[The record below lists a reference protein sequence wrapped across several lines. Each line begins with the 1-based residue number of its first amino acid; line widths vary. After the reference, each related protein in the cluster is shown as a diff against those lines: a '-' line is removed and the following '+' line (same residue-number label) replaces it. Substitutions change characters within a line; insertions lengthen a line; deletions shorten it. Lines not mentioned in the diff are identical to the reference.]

1 MSEAARSRPKLRL
14 IPQSDDALAPEVE
27 EERPPQVEPG
37 EEELPV
43 EPPPLT
49 GPFAAL
55 PDAELVA
62 LGRQGNRKALEVL
75 FRRHAAFAVR
85 LATRIE
91 GSARDVDDVVHDA
104 FLKAFERLGD
114 LDNPAS
120 FKGWL
125 GSIIV
130 RDVRSHLRRA
140 KLMRSL
146 GLVRP
151 GEAVDLDS
159 LASPEASPSVRAEV
173 AQIYALLR
181 TQPVDERIAW
191 ILRSVEGHD
200 LETVA
205 HMTSCSLATAK
216 RRIARVQKFLGEHF
230 VESYAEQ
237 GEP

>member
-1 MSEAARSRPKLRL
+1 MRL
-14 IPQSDDALAPEVE
+14 IPDQGGDRAARADGVDDVVNPSSVE
-27 EERPPQVEPG
+27 ERLEGNREPSPRPGKVRSV
-37 EEELPV
+37 LSD
-43 EPPPLT
+43 
-49 GPFAAL
+49 L

-62 LGRQGNRKALEVL
+62 LGSQGNRKALEIL
-75 FRRHAAFAVR
+75 FRRHVSFAIR

-114 LDNPAS
+114 LSDPSAFRS
-120 FKGWL
+120 WL

-140 KLMRSL
+140 KLMRTL
-146 GLVRP
+146 GLVRS
-151 GEAVDLDS
+151 GEAVDLDA
-159 LASPEASPSVRAEV
+159 LASAEASPSVRAQV

-205 HMTSCSLATAK
+205 RLTSCSLATVK
-216 RRIARVQKFLGEHF
+216 RRIARVQKFLDEHF
-230 VESYAEQ
+230 VDSYAEE